1 MSLRAWYMRAAGLLP
16 TAWRRRLE
24 SLPLHVFRWHHE
36 IHLRRA
42 WRSGPPYR
50 PSHRRIIID
59 ITTDCNLGCV
69 DCNRS
74 CAPEQAPSREHMSL
88 EQIERFVAES
98 VAAERR
104 WEAILIEGGE
114 PALHPQFQEIVGIVE
129 DYRRAHS
136 PRTWIQVLTNG
147 YSDYTRRILARLPKA
162 WEVYSS
168 EKRGRVQPGHLA
180 FNVAPV
186 DLPEFESADFSGGC
200 MQPAHFGLGLTR
212 HGYYPHPI
220 CGGIDRVFGFD
231 VGRKSLPSVED
242 DLRDQFSRL
251 CRYCGCFRLFN
262 RACHPKFGLPPPP
275 EEQALRG
282 QMTASWLEAYG
293 KYRESPPRLTLY

>member
-1 MSLRAWYMRAAGLLP
+1 MSLRAWYMQAAGRLP
-16 TAWRRRLE
+16 VAWRRRLE
-24 SLPLHVFRWHHE
+24 SLPLHVFRWQHE
-36 IHLRRA
+36 MQLRRA

-59 ITTDCNLGCV
+59 ISTDCNLGCV

-74 CAPEQAPSREHMSL
+74 CAPEQAPSREQMSL

-114 PALHPQFQEIVGIVE
+114 PALHPQFQEVVKILE
-129 DYRRAHS
+129 DYRRTYS
-136 PRTWIQVLTNG
+136 PGTWIQVNTNG
-147 YSDYTRRILARLPKA
+147 YSDYSLRVLSQLPKS

-186 DLPEFESADFSGGC
+186 DLPEFEGADFSGGC
-200 MQPAHFGLGLTR
+200 MQPAYFGLGLTR
-212 HGYYPHPI
+212 YGYYPHPA

-231 VGRKSLPSVED
+231 IGRKSLPSMED
-242 DLRDQFSRL
+242 DLRDQCSRL

-262 RACHPKFGLPPPP
+262 RSWHPKFGLPPPP

-282 QMTASWLEAYG
+282 QMTASWREAYRR
-293 KYRESPPRLTLY
+293 YRESPPQLTLY